1 MTYSYK
7 CYKCKKEVEKE
18 FPIGSAK
25 SHVKCS
31 CGSKA
36 ERLYSFGV
44 KIPEA
49 TSIAREGRGQ
59 G

>member
-1 MTYSYK
+1 MYSYDCGK
-7 CYKCKKEVEKE
+7 CGKEIEKN
-18 FPIGSAK
+18 FPMGEAK
-25 SHVKCS
+25 PHVKCS

-36 ERLYSFGV
+36 DRSYSFGV